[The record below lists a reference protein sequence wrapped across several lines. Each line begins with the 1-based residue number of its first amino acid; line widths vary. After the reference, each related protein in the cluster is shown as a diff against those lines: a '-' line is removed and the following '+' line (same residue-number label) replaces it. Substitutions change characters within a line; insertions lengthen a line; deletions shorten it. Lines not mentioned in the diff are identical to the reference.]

1 MTSTVVNAVLT
12 KVHPSMIMMMTPYR
26 FVPRHPGERSVN
38 IFFFSGHEIDV
49 KPITTVT
56 PISVQK
62 TTSTLP

>member
-12 KVHPSMIMMMTPYR
+12 KVHLSMIMTMTPYR

-49 KPITTVT
+49 KPTMTET

-62 TTSTLP
+62 TTSMLP